1 MGVPARA
8 AVEAPEGGRAS
19 DNGAQPRPR
28 YQQAATF
35 VDAARQMVGMRLSAL
50 RLPPGR
56 RRTLKRGA
64 AKLGRYRVARTISFI
79 RPRAVKRSGGG
90 GPPEGWWR
98 GHAASTLA
106 ARPTPLPPPCG
117 IADAP
122 HRRSRGRNGDRRPPM
137 PPPRCA
143 GRDAPTTRRPR
154 RLRPANPRA
163 PGGRRR
169 GAYSAERL
177 RSETGAG
184 IRAPGRRQISGCLAN
199 ARGSW

>member
-90 GPPEGWWR
+90 Q
-98 GHAASTLA
+98 
-106 ARPTPLPPPCG
+106 PPCG

-122 HRRSRGRNGDRRPPM
+122 HRGSRGRNGDRRPPM
-137 PPPRCA
+137 PPSPLRGAGCA
-143 GRDAPTTRRPR
+143 YNAATAATSTSKSSRTRRSTTRSVFGGKAPLGNR
-154 RLRPANPRA
+154 RENSRA
-163 PGGRRR
+163 R
-169 GAYSAERL
+169 
-177 RSETGAG
+177 
-184 IRAPGRRQISGCLAN
+184 
-199 ARGSW
+199 

>member
-35 VDAARQMVGMRLSAL
+35 VDAARQMDGMRLSAL

-137 PPPRCA
+137 PPSPLRGAGCA
-143 GRDAPTTRRPR
+143 YNAATAATSTSKSSRTRRSTTRSVFGGK
-154 RLRPANPRA
+154 A
-163 PGGRRR
+163 PLGNRR
-169 GAYSAERL
+169 GNS
-177 RSETGAG
+177 
-184 IRAPGRRQISGCLAN
+184 RAR
-199 ARGSW
+199 